1 MSLIEKT
8 EEMLRKQ
15 AYDFGK
21 EEILNKFKDSNKMPL
36 IAEIFGKKL
45 NEEFFIRYSSDES
58 FFYKAKFSENGL
70 LVFDDSFGDWGLDAG
85 WLLALL
91 NGRARLVED
100 EENGTVLKK
109 NGERN

>member
-21 EEILNKFKDSNKMPL
+21 EDILNKFRDTNKMPL
-36 IAEIFGKKL
+36 IAEIFGKEL
-45 NEEFFIRYSSDES
+45 DEEFFIRYSSDES
-58 FFYKAKFSENGL
+58 FFYKAKFSKDGL
-70 LVFDDSFGDWGLDAG
+70 LVFDDGYGDWGLDAG

-91 NGRARLVED
+91 NGRAELVED
-100 EENGTVLKK
+100 EKNETVL
-109 NGERN
+109 

>member
-21 EEILNKFKDSNKMPL
+21 EDILNKFRDTNKMPL
-36 IAEIFGKKL
+36 IAEIFGKEL
-45 NEEFFIRYSSDES
+45 DEEFFISYSSDES
-58 FFYKAKFSENGL
+58 FFYKAKFSKDGL
-70 LVFDDSFGDWGLDAG
+70 LVFDDGYGDWGLDAG

-100 EENGTVLKK
+100 EKNETVLKK

>member
-15 AYDFGK
+15 SYDFGK

-36 IAEIFGKKL
+36 IAEIFGKEL

-58 FFYKAKFSENGL
+58 FYYKARFSENGL
-70 LVFDDSFGDWGLDAG
+70 LVFDDNYGDWALDAG

-91 NGRARLVED
+91 NGRAKLVED
-100 EENGTVLKK
+100 EKNETVLKK
-109 NGERN
+109 DDKRN